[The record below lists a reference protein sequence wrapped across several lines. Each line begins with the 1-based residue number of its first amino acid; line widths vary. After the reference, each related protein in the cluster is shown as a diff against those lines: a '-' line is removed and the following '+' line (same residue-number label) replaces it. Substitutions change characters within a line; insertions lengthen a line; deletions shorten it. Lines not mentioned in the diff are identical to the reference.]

1 MLGRGHTMPNPI
13 PTHTPLEWRTVVRFL
28 VDLGHSLG
36 LRCTAEG
43 VSLSHR
49 HWL

>member
-1 MLGRGHTMPNPI
+1 MLGRGHTMPNPR
-13 PTHTPLEWRTVVRFL
+13 PTLERRTVVRFL